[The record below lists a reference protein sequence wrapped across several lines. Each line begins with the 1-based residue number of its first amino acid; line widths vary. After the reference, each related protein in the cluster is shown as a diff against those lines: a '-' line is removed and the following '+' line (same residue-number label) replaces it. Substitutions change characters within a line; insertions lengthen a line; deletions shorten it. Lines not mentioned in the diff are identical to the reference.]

1 MLHPRTR
8 WKSIQVDSS
17 LQTELSE
24 KLNIHH
30 TIAKMLIGRGMK
42 EIESIRQFLSPSY
55 EQLHDP
61 YLLCGMKEA
70 VERIRQALQNKEKIL
85 IYGDYDVDGVSSTSL
100 MIHLFRKLEADV
112 HYYIPNRFREGY
124 GINRQALQI
133 AQQKGFTL
141 IISVDTGISA
151 AAEVEYAKELGLDL
165 IITDHHEPSPILPD
179 TIVINPKQPNCTYP
193 FPQLAGVGVAFKL
206 ATALLDRLPEE
217 YLDLVALG
225 TVADLVPLI
234 EENRILVTYGLK
246 KINSHTRIGIQALAE
261 VAGIEQ
267 DITES
272 HIGFALGPRINAC
285 GRLDSADLAVEL
297 LTTNDVAK
305 ARMLAEE
312 CNRLNQSRQQMV
324 QEITDEAIQ
333 QVEQDP
339 ERFEHAIVVGDP
351 SWNMGVVGIVASRLV
366 EKYYRPV
373 IVLSMDT
380 AQGIAKGS
388 ARSIEGFHIYQALSE
403 CKQHLLNFGGHK
415 MAAGMTLEIHKIDFL
430 QKDLSRLAA
439 EWLQPEDRLPTSIVD
454 DELTL
459 SEINMTLIQ
468 QLEQLAPF
476 GIGNPTPKFVVKNAQ
491 IQRKSVV
498 GVHKDTLKL
507 ELKEA
512 EHHLDVIGFHMAQI
526 AEQITPFS
534 KSSCLGELQM
544 NEWNGRQ
551 TPQLI
556 LRDIKI
562 SQPQIFDWRSNN
574 RSKWEQLK
582 KLDPKK
588 CVWFTTKSDLHLPG
602 MIVNWRDLEK
612 YISDP
617 QSFHDKTYMVLI
629 DPPPTLDD
637 FQHTLTCFS
646 HVERFYFLFGDLEL
660 DDDLWVKVP
669 SRDQFKRLYQTIYQ
683 KEQLSLTRHF
693 AALQRRTGLSKRMI
707 LFIIRVFQELGFVTI
722 ENDKMRMKSNPP
734 KRPLSDSPY
743 YQAQRAKEE
752 VLQRLI
758 YSSYQELCDY
768 VLTLQGGTLNEFQG
782 KDSRNPRFSDVRSS
796 V

>member
-8 WKSIQVDSS
+8 WESIEVDSS
-17 LQTELSE
+17 LQTQLSE

-30 TIAKMLIGRGMK
+30 TIAKMLIRRGMK
-42 EIESIRQFLSPSY
+42 DIEAIRQFLSPSY
-55 EQLHDP
+55 EELHDP
-61 YLLCGMKEA
+61 YLLSGMKEA
-70 VERIRQALQNKEKIL
+70 VERIRRALEKKEKIL

-100 MIHLFRKLEADV
+100 MIQLFQKLEADV
-112 HYYIPNRFREGY
+112 QYYIPNRFREGY
-124 GINRQALQI
+124 GINRQALQT
-133 AQQKGFTL
+133 AQQQGFTL
-141 IISVDTGISA
+141 VISVDTGISA

-179 TIVINPKQPNCTYP
+179 TIVINPKQPHCTYP
-193 FPQLAGVGVAFKL
+193 FSQLAGVGVAFKL

-234 EENRILVTYGLK
+234 EENRILVTHGLK
-246 KINSHTRIGIQALAE
+246 KINSQTRIGIQALAE
-261 VAGIEQ
+261 VAEIEQ
-267 DITES
+267 EITES

-297 LTTNDVAK
+297 LTTEDVKK

-312 CNRLNQSRQQMV
+312 CNRLNQTRQQMV
-324 QEITDEAIQ
+324 QGITAEAIQ
-333 QVEQDP
+333 RVDADP
-339 ERFEHAIVVGDP
+339 KRYQHAIVVGDP

-373 IVLSMDT
+373 IVLSIDT
-380 AQGIAKGS
+380 DQGIAKGS

-403 CKQHLLNFGGHK
+403 CKQHLLNFGGHE
-415 MAAGMTLEIHKIDFL
+415 MAAGMTLEIHQIDVL
-430 QKDLSRLAA
+430 QDELSRLAN
-439 EWLQPEDRLPTSIVD
+439 EWLQPEDWMPTSAVD

-459 SEINMTLIQ
+459 SEVNLTFIQ

-476 GIGNPTPKFVVKNAQ
+476 GVGNPTPKFVVKGAQ

-507 ELKEA
+507 ELKEN
-512 EHHLDVIGFHMAQI
+512 ENRLDAIGFQMAQI
-526 AEQITPFS
+526 AEEITPFS
-534 KSSCLGELQM
+534 ESSCLGELQM

-556 LRDIKI
+556 IRDMKI
-562 SQPQIFDWRSNN
+562 SHPQIFDWRSNN
-574 RSKWEQLK
+574 HSKWEKLK
-582 KLDPKK
+582 KLDQQK
-588 CVWFTTKSDLHLPG
+588 CVFFTAKAERCLDG
-602 MIVNWRDLEK
+602 MVVNWRDVEK

-617 QSFHDKTYMVLI
+617 QSFKEKKYMVLI
-629 DPPPTLDD
+629 DPPPTLQD
-637 FQHTLTCFS
+637 FHQTLTCFS
-646 HVERFYFLFGDLEL
+646 YVERFYFLYGDQDL
-660 DDDLWVKVP
+660 DDLWVRVP
-669 SRDQFKRLYQTIYQ
+669 SRDQFKRFYQTIYQ

-693 AALQRRTGLSKRMI
+693 AALQRRTGLSKRML
-707 LFIIRVFQELGFVTI
+707 LFMIRVFQELGFVTI
-722 ENDKMRMKSNPP
+722 ENNEMRMKSNPP

-743 YQAQRAKEE
+743 YQEQLAKEE
-752 VLQRLI
+752 VLQQFI
-758 YSSYQELCDY
+758 YSSYQELCEY
-768 VLTLQGGTLNEFQG
+768 VLTLQGGTFNEFQG
-782 KDSRNPRFSDVRSS
+782 KDSRNPRLSHVRSS